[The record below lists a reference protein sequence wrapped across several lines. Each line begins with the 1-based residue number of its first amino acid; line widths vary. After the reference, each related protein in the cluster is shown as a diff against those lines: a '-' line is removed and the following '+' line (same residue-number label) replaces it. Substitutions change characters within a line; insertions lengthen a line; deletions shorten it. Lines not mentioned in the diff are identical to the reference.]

1 MIIGE
6 GRQLLKLDVGD
17 WEIIGAGIRVQNPSK
32 F

>member
-1 MIIGE
+1 MINAE

-17 WEIIGAGIRVQNPSK
+17 WEIIGAGNRVQNASK